1 MRDILDLAN
10 IWTGA
15 FGGATVATNKAPI
28 PVDDTLNVLR
38 NSGSVTVAVLSNDV
52 DPEGQPLTL
61 ISASAALGTAVA
73 EADNTVTYTPPA
85 GIIGFDTVLYEVADD
100 VDQRRTGQINVTISD
115 SELAINTLPDNTMI
129 VVAAEGAIDL
139 TVTQPN
145 AFAGTISFDMSDLQS
160 GPVNLSPPQINGIAQ
175 VGQELSAEAGLW
187 AYDPNIGEPVQS
199 WQWQRGGVDI
209 AGATGASYTVV
220 AADGGADLSV
230 LETQTDAQGQRSATS
245 PTVNASSAGFAPW
258 ADPSL
263 IAWYD
268 AADSATITGS
278 AVSIWADKAGSADL
292 DQDNSTRQ
300 PTTGTRSHNG
310 LNVVDF
316 TNGTWMAS
324 SLNLPASGDV
334 AVHMA
339 LILDEVDSEYAAL
352 LAFEAANDM
361 QLDARSNTQFAGR
374 LNTTGIGDSANF
386 SGGPFS
392 GAMILSAVFDQSGA
406 GTSEIFIGDV
416 LRASAAYTTP
426 LDAATALH
434 VMTNRARNAQVTG
447 AVCEI
452 VVTGDVNAANRAAH
466 HAYLSSKWG
475 IT

>member
-15 FGGATVATNKAPI
+15 FGGASVATNKAPI

-38 NSGSVTVAVLSNDV
+38 NSGPVTVAVLSNDI
-52 DPEGQPLTL
+52 DPEGQPMTL

-73 EADNTVTYTPPA
+73 EANNTVTYTPPPEL
-85 GIIGFDTVLYEVADD
+85 IGFDTVLYEVADA
-100 VDQRRTGQINVTISD
+100 VDQRRNGQINVTISD

-129 VVAAEGAIDL
+129 VVAAEAAIDL
-139 TVTQPN
+139 TVTQPSV
-145 AFAGTISFDMSDLQS
+145 FAGTTSFDVSDLQS
-160 GPVNLSPPQINGIAQ
+160 GPVNLAPPQISGVAQ
-175 VGQELSAEAGLW
+175 VGEVLTAEAGLW
-187 AYDPNIGEPVQS
+187 AYDPSTGAPVQS
-199 WQWQRGGVDI
+199 WQWQRSGVDI
-209 AGATGASYTVV
+209 TGATGASYTLVST
-220 AADGGADLSV
+220 DGGEDMRV
-230 LETQTDAQGQRSATS
+230 LETQTDAQGQRSAAS
-245 PTVNASSAGFAPW
+245 PSVSSSNAGFAPFV
-258 ADPSL
+258 DPSL

-268 AADSATITGS
+268 AADTATITGS

-292 DQDNSTRQ
+292 DQDNSSRQ
-300 PTTGTRSHNG
+300 PTSGARAQNG
-310 LNVVDF
+310 LNVLDF
-316 TNGTWMAS
+316 TSGTWMAS
-324 SLNLPASGDV
+324 SLILPASGDV

-339 LILDEVDSEYAAL
+339 LILDEVDSEYAAV

-361 QLDARSNTQFAGR
+361 QLDARSSSQFAGR
-374 LNTTGIGDSANF
+374 LNVTGIGASANF

-406 GTSEIFIGDV
+406 GTAEIFIGNA

-452 VVTGDVNAANRAAH
+452 VVTGDVANRGAH
-466 HAYLSSKWG
+466 HGYLASKWG
-475 IT
+475 IA